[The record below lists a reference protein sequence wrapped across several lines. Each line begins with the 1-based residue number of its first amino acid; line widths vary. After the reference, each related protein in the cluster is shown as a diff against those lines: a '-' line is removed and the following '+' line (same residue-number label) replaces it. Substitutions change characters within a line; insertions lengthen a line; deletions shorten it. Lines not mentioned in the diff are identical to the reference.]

1 MSVSNADVEAG
12 AHGVCLGRLLESARE
27 EAEKLESAIGIVKI
41 ELSKAPDSSQLG
53 QLLLEQHA
61 GLWELRKM
69 KEKQI
74 GKLLDSIAAKP
85 QPQASSGAKEAPT
98 QKYPQFTGQGLS
110 DDDPCSSLG
119 LYDSDINKAFTYPD
133 VSQTTSGAPAW
144 PSPSPWLSSG
154 HHDKPPTLPPSP
166 RQETSKYP
174 QVSLRPSPE
183 GAGFNTDGQRVVPKA
198 SKWQRPSWLPS
209 KHRDS
214 PETMA
219 TFNEAYGEH
228 LSKRPPGT

>member
-1 MSVSNADVEAG
+1 MNQFKGLQAASSLYEVSCAPKLIGSHPCKHPGLVPLTVYG
-12 AHGVCLGRLLESARE
+12 KCLPC
-27 EAEKLESAIGIVKI
+27 V
-41 ELSKAPDSSQLG
+41 
-53 QLLLEQHA
+53 
-61 GLWELRKM
+61 
-69 KEKQI
+69 
-74 GKLLDSIAAKP
+74 
-85 QPQASSGAKEAPT
+85 QASSGAKEAPT

-166 RQETSKYP
+166 RQETPKYP

-214 PETMA
+214 PETMV